1 MCGAR
6 GAPLGSGGLRPGAG
20 RLGAEQDG
28 AGLSP
33 LVSASLLGLSSIALS
48 GFATP
53 RVQEFDSVGTW
64 FLAARMEKPQK
75 GKRQLIKFIH
85 VVTARGRMH
94 HASCM
99 LSREIEIGR

>member
-1 MCGAR
+1 M
-6 GAPLGSGGLRPGAG
+6 RPGAG

-85 VVTARGRMH
+85 VVTARDRMH

>member
-1 MCGAR
+1 M
-6 GAPLGSGGLRPGAG
+6 
-20 RLGAEQDG
+20 LGAEQDG

>member
-1 MCGAR
+1 MRGAR

-20 RLGAEQDG
+20 RLAVEQDG

-75 GKRQLIKFIH
+75 DKRQMIKIYACCNRLDTE
-85 VVTARGRMH
+85 VECITPAVCGPAR
-94 HASCM
+94 SK
-99 LSREIEIGR
+99 